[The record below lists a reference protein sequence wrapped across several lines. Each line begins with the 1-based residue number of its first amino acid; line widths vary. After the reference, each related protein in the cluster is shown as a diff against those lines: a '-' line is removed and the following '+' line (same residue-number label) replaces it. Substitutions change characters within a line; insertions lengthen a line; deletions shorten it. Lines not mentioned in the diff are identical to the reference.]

1 MEKLRATL
9 KILHTINKRG
19 LKESAADIKS
29 VIRQPVVAPNLPRH
43 LQIEIIT
50 RCNLECVMC
59 PRTVA
64 LEHAQS
70 SAQKK
75 VWQRQMSIENFRQII
90 DGIPKIQTLSLHG
103 IGEPL
108 MHPHIFEM
116 VEIASSAGIAVRFTT
131 NATLLNPAK
140 SKRLLN
146 AGLNRIIFSLDGATT
161 ETYETIRIGAK
172 FDDVIENISRFMSQR
187 KKLNQKN
194 PIVDVNMV
202 VTRRN
207 CFETE
212 KMIELCGE
220 LGVDGLVLS
229 PMQPP
234 EKEFENNCCD
244 TETWNALAERS
255 RQKAKTSGVKLYLRG
270 GIRGNK
276 KSIAE
281 KQTHKCIHPWT
292 SAVVMMDGEVMPCC
306 NIHSKRFS
314 MGNVF
319 SQNFAELWND
329 TYYKNFRSELR
340 QRGNVPKPCRWCPDF

>member
-19 LKESAADIKS
+19 LQESAADIKS

-64 LEHAQS
+64 LERAQS
-70 SAQKK
+70 STQKK
-75 VWQRQMSIENFRQII
+75 AWQRQMSIENFRQII
-90 DGIPKIQTLSLHG
+90 DGIPNIQTLSLHG

-146 AGLNRIIFSLDGATT
+146 AGLNRIIFSLDGATP
-161 ETYETIRIGAK
+161 ETYEKIRIGAK
-172 FDDVIENISRFMSQR
+172 FDDVIKKINWFMSQR

-207 CFETE
+207 CFEAE
-212 KMIELCGE
+212 KMIELCAE
-220 LGVDGLVLS
+220 LGADGLILS
-229 PMQPP
+229 PVQPP
-234 EKEFENNCCD
+234 EKEFENICCD
-244 TETWNALAERS
+244 TDTWNTLAERAK
-255 RQKAKTSGVKLYLRG
+255 QKAKTSGVKLYLRG
-270 GIRGNK
+270 GIRSNK
-276 KSIAE
+276 KAVAE

-306 NIHSKRFS
+306 NIHSKDFS

-329 TYYKNFRSELR
+329 SGYKNFRSELR
-340 QRGNVPKPCRWCPDF
+340 QKGNVPKPCRWCPDF